1 MQQKFS
7 EREVHNDKCLLQET
21 RTISN
26 EQPNFTLQGTRKIK
40 TNEAQ
45 SQQVEGDSKCRVEIN
60 RGKNQSKTK
69 TRKINE
75 IKSWFSETTKL
86 MKLQTH

>member
-1 MQQKFS
+1 M
-7 EREVHNDKCLLQET
+7 NNL
-21 RTISN
+21 
-26 EQPNFTLQGTRKIK
+26 TLRTRKIK

-60 RGKNQSKTK
+60 KIERGEKKKENKAKQKS
-69 TRKINE
+69 RKINE
-75 IKSWFSETTKL
+75 IKSWFSKTTKL